1 MSRKFKYQETCFI
14 LLHTLHFLSR
24 YCGKFHG
31 SPNYTQTE
39 GFDLSVYFESDKRRN
54 GRGGQCIAECVKG
67 VNEEYEEEYNY
78 YNYNYGNYDYSG
90 DYYGDYYGDYNYTYP
105 DLATLFN
112 FTTPPPRVDKGNI
125 MK

>member
-1 MSRKFKYQETCFI
+1 M
-14 LLHTLHFLSR
+14 LLHLTPLLSR

-67 VNEEYEEEYNY
+67 VSEEYEEEEYYNY
-78 YNYNYGNYDYSG
+78 YNYNYGDYDYSG

-105 DLATLFN
+105 DFATLFN
-112 FTTPPPRVDKGNI
+112 FTTPPPRVDKGNF

>member
-1 MSRKFKYQETCFI
+1 M
-14 LLHTLHFLSR
+14 LLHLTPLLSR

-67 VNEEYEEEYNY
+67 VSEEYEEEEEYYNY
-78 YNYNYGNYDYSG
+78 YNYNYGDYDYSG

-105 DLATLFN
+105 DFATLFN
-112 FTTPPPRVDKGNI
+112 FTTPPPCVDKGNF

>member
-1 MSRKFKYQETCFI
+1 M
-14 LLHTLHFLSR
+14 
-24 YCGKFHG
+24 
-31 SPNYTQTE
+31 
-39 GFDLSVYFESDKRRN
+39 YFESDKRRN

-67 VNEEYEEEYNY
+67 VNEETTDYNNNEY
-78 YNYNYGNYDYSG
+78 YNYGDYDYSGDYSG

-105 DLATLFN
+105 DFASLFN